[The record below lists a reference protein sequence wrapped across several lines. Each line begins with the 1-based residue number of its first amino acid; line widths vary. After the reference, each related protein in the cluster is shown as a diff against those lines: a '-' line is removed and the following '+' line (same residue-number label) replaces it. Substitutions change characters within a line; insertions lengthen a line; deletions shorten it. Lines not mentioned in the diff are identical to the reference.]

1 MMIHSGIGH
10 IMHLFMPHTLRVK
23 NSTTLSLRWLFVI
36 SILEAGSPNVLLVE
50 LYEEREFNQKLFK
63 LIIEKSLLS
72 SLPSGNLCENS
83 GIHC

>member
-63 LIIEKSLLS
+63 FFL
-72 SLPSGNLCENS
+72 
-83 GIHC
+83 